1 MALFYYTKMV
11 HLKSLPEHPDKALQK
26 VGWNWMLGTDTAPY
40 VTSDVVVVSEQEANQ
55 YYQAATTLYDMLV
68 EAGQYAIDH
77 ELFKDMG
84 IPENLVEIIKLS
96 WEDDRQVHLYG
107 RFDLAGGI
115 AGDPVKFIEFNADTA
130 TCIPESAVVQWAHLR
145 INNLD
150 ESQQFNTLYET
161 LVAQFLYI
169 KRVNADLTPSILF
182 STMKDN
188 PEDDTNVSI
197 LREAAKEAG
206 FDTDF
211 AYIEDVE
218 FSNGEGV
225 FTQDFENGSFIRF
238 DFWFKLVPW
247 EFIGYEEPEL
257 AVILTEIIKNR
268 KAVILN
274 PAYTLL
280 FQSKYI
286 LKVLWDLYPYHPLLL
301 QTERYVIPHKKS
313 VSKVLFGREGAN
325 VSILER
331 GGEVSEKAEGEYG
344 DQSKIY
350 QEYVEFPTDSSGN
363 SYQAGVFYA
372 GEPCAL
378 GFRRGGK
385 ILDNTAQFVG
395 HIIE

>member
-1 MALFYYTKMV
+1 MIT
-11 HLKSLPEHPDKALQK
+11 LKSLPEHPEKALEK

-40 VTSDVVVVSEQEANQ
+40 VTNDMVVVSEQIADQ
-55 YYQAATTLYDMLV
+55 YYQAAATLYDMLI
-68 EAGQYAIDH
+68 EAGQYAIDNL
-77 ELFKDMG
+77 LFKDMG

-107 RFDLAGGI
+107 RFDLAGGV
-115 AGDPVKFIEFNADTA
+115 DEEPVKFIEFNADTA
-130 TCIPESAVVQWAHLR
+130 TCIPESAVVQWAHLK
-145 INNLD
+145 INGLD
-150 ESQQFNTLYET
+150 ESKQFNTLYET

-169 KRVNADLTPSILF
+169 KRVNSDLTASILF
-182 STMKDN
+182 STMRDY
-188 PEDDTNVSI
+188 PEDETNVAI
-197 LREAAKEAG
+197 LSAAAKEAG
-206 FDTDF
+206 FDVEF
-211 AYIEDVE
+211 AYIDEVE

-225 FTQDFENGSFIRF
+225 FKQDPENGSFVRF

-247 EFIGYEEPEL
+247 EFIGNDEPEL
-257 AVILTEIIKNR
+257 AKILTEIVRNR

-301 QTERYVIPHKKS
+301 QTERYAITHKKS

-325 VSILER
+325 VSILEK
-331 GGEVSEKAEGEYG
+331 GGEIVENVGG
-344 DQSKIY
+344 DYDEQKRIY
-350 QEYVEFPTDSSGN
+350 QEYVAFPTDEAGY

-395 HIIE
+395 HIVE

>member
-1 MALFYYTKMV
+1 MIN
-11 HLKSLPEHPDKALQK
+11 LKSLPEHPEKALRN
-26 VGWNWMLGTDTAPY
+26 VGWNWMLGTDTAAY
-40 VTSDVVVVSEQEANQ
+40 VTSDVVVVSEEEAAQ
-55 YYQAATTLYDMLV
+55 YDQSAATLYDMLV
-68 EAGQYAIDH
+68 EAGQYAIDNH
-77 ELFKDMG
+77 LFRDMG
-84 IPENLVEIIKLS
+84 IPENLVDLIRFS

-107 RFDLAGGI
+107 RFDLAGGV
-115 AGDPVKFIEFNADTA
+115 AGEPIKFIEFNADTA

-145 INNLD
+145 INGLD
-150 ESQQFNTLYET
+150 DSKQFNTLYET

-169 KRVNADLTPSILF
+169 KRANADLTPSILF
-182 STMKDN
+182 SAMN
-188 PEDDTNVSI
+188 GYPEDDTNISI
-197 LREAAKEAG
+197 LSEAAKEAG
-206 FDTDF
+206 FDVDF
-211 AYIEDVE
+211 AYVQDVE

-225 FTQDFENGSFIRF
+225 FKQDPESGSFIRF

-247 EFIGYEEPEL
+247 EYIGNDEPEL
-257 AVILTEIIKNR
+257 AAILTDMVKNR
-268 KAVILN
+268 KALILN

-301 QTERYVIPHKKS
+301 QTERYPLPHKKS

-325 VSILER
+325 VSILEK
-331 GGEVSEKAEGEYG
+331 GGDVIEKVDG
-344 DQSKIY
+344 DYAGQNKIY
-350 QEYVEFPTDSSGN
+350 QEYVTFPTDHAGF

-395 HIIE
+395 HLVE

>member
-1 MALFYYTKMV
+1 MIT
-11 HLKSLPEHPDKALQK
+11 LKSLPEHPEKALEK

-40 VTSDVVVVSEQEANQ
+40 VTNDMVVVSETVAEQ
-55 YYQAATTLYDMLV
+55 YYQAATTLYDMLI
-68 EAGQYAIDH
+68 EAGQYAIDNL
-77 ELFKDMG
+77 LFKDMG
-84 IPENLVEIIKLS
+84 IPDNLVEMIKLS

-115 AGDPVKFIEFNADTA
+115 DGEPVKFIEFNADTA

-145 INNLD
+145 INGLD
-150 ESQQFNTLYET
+150 DSKQFNTLYET

-169 KRVNADLTPSILF
+169 KRVNSDLTSSILF
-182 STMKDN
+182 SAMRDY
-188 PEDDTNVSI
+188 PEDETNVAI
-197 LREAAKEAG
+197 LSAAAKEAG
-206 FDTDF
+206 FDVEF
-211 AYIEDVE
+211 AYIDEVE
-218 FSNGEGV
+218 FSNGDGV
-225 FTQDFENGSFIRF
+225 FKQDPENGNFIRF

-247 EFIGYEEPEL
+247 EFIGNDEPEL
-257 AVILTEIIKNR
+257 AKILTEIVKNR

-301 QTERYVIPHKKS
+301 QTERYAITHKKS

-325 VSILER
+325 VSILEK
-331 GGEVSEKAEGEYG
+331 GGEVLEKVGG
-344 DQSKIY
+344 DYEEQKRIY
-350 QEYVEFPTDSSGN
+350 QEYVDFPTDNAGY

-395 HIIE
+395 HIVE